1 MYGKTKELRDMLYFR
16 YLLLKQGECPELNP
30 ELKSYI
36 ADHYDVAM
44 NFGKAPLRPSEDV
57 STSPSKCSI
66 DYNAFQ
72 SFLKDMD
79 LEYCTDVYVER
90 LLKVNED
97 KKIAHQLLKR
107 ISRPGIDGILKNI
120 MLYLS
125 TLEHENLS
133 SQSLWLGL
141 LTFEDMEQL
150 QVDVKKTYDFDM
162 FTISDFREQYI
173 KRFGDVHIASDADP
187 SSILLCEKIRNRR
200 IEFLK
205 KNNLGGLQDEYSALL
220 SLQKRRGVY
229 NTDLFLAYL
238 QSSVKDSSLVREVR
252 GYMSYNNTLTSFHQD
267 FLHHI
272 FPQEKPDQFL
282 RYLNVHAV
290 LSIYEEECLLSGQEI
305 KISELSAEDVQRLN
319 EMKRCR
325 VLDDNQL
332 YYNTGDPVSVR
343 VALKNVSSLQVQVF
357 ELNTMSIYKKQDS
370 ISSHIDLDGLQPLM
384 SMSYSYS
391 LPSMVS
397 HIETFTR

>member
-120 MLYLS
+120 SCIYL
-125 TLEHENLS
+125 HWN
-133 SQSLWLGL
+133 
-141 LTFEDMEQL
+141 M
-150 QVDVKKTYDFDM
+150 
-162 FTISDFREQYI
+162 
-173 KRFGDVHIASDADP
+173 
-187 SSILLCEKIRNRR
+187 R
-200 IEFLK
+200 I
-205 KNNLGGLQDEYSALL
+205 
-220 SLQKRRGVY
+220 
-229 NTDLFLAYL
+229 
-238 QSSVKDSSLVREVR
+238 SLV
-252 GYMSYNNTLTSFHQD
+252 N
-267 FLHHI
+267 
-272 FPQEKPDQFL
+272 
-282 RYLNVHAV
+282 
-290 LSIYEEECLLSGQEI
+290 
-305 KISELSAEDVQRLN
+305 
-319 EMKRCR
+319 RC
-325 VLDDNQL
+325 
-332 YYNTGDPVSVR
+332 G
-343 VALKNVSSLQVQVF
+343 
-357 ELNTMSIYKKQDS
+357 
-370 ISSHIDLDGLQPLM
+370 
-384 SMSYSYS
+384 
-391 LPSMVS
+391 
-397 HIETFTR
+397 